1 MSRIIQIVSL
11 ILFMLTSNAVGNCQA
26 SQDDLNTR
34 EANEIINKINF
45 DKTKKEWKLR
55 DKYKLERTS
64 RERSTPEFKPR
75 DYTVSNT
82 IMYIVAIVLV
92 AMLLFVIFTNI
103 KFKKSEKVSSEA
115 IIEDDIV
122 AFKPKTAFEQ
132 ALEAGDYRMAI
143 RYRFL
148 HVLKNINEKELI
160 KWAFEKT
167 NRDYL
172 REFKGHPLFNE
183 FRQLV
188 NTYEMVW
195 YGNTQID
202 KISFDYLDKDFEF
215 FINQPL

>member
-1 MSRIIQIVSL
+1 
-11 ILFMLTSNAVGNCQA
+11 
-26 SQDDLNTR
+26 
-34 EANEIINKINF
+34 
-45 DKTKKEWKLR
+45 
-55 DKYKLERTS
+55 
-64 RERSTPEFKPR
+64 
-75 DYTVSNT
+75 
-82 IMYIVAIVLV
+82 
-92 AMLLFVIFTNI
+92 MLLFVIFTNI